1 LTSPTNFVT
10 LEKDME
16 TKFEKLN
23 VPVDSIAIHNPFF
36 DSNNNLQM
44 SLELFPSGKV
54 QFSEQDIS
62 DVGFIL
68 SNQTYKPP
76 GTFGP
81 YYFNGQ
87 QYSFANDLAVPSQS
101 KKTNRLPLIIGASA
115 GGAVLAVAVVVIVVF
130 IARRKRTP
138 KGTEDRSQSFV
149 SWDMKSTSAS
159 TVPQLRGAR
168 MFSFDELK
176 KITLSPSV

>member
-1 LTSPTNFVT
+1 
-10 LEKDME
+10 ME

-23 VPVDSIAIHNPFF
+23 VPVDSIAIHDPFF

-87 QYSFANDLAVPSQS
+87 QYSFANGKAIQFIQ
-101 KKTNRLPLIIGASA
+101 KMHFRIQ
-115 GGAVLAVAVVVIVVF
+115 IV
-130 IARRKRTP
+130 
-138 KGTEDRSQSFV
+138 
-149 SWDMKSTSAS
+149 
-159 TVPQLRGAR
+159 
-168 MFSFDELK
+168 
-176 KITLSPSV
+176 

>member
-1 LTSPTNFVT
+1 M
-10 LEKDME
+10 K

-23 VPVDSIAIHNPFF
+23 VLVDSIAIHDPFF

-62 DVGFIL
+62 DIGFML

-81 YYFNGQ
+81 YYFIGQ
-87 QYSFANDLAVPSQS
+87 QYSFANG
-101 KKTNRLPLIIGASA
+101 K
-115 GGAVLAVAVVVIVVF
+115 VIHQF
-130 IARRKRTP
+130 I
-138 KGTEDRSQSFV
+138 Q
-149 SWDMKSTSAS
+149 
-159 TVPQLRGAR
+159 
-168 MFSFDELK
+168 
-176 KITLSPSV
+176 KIHFGIQIV

>member
-1 LTSPTNFVT
+1 M
-10 LEKDME
+10 K

-23 VPVDSIAIHNPFF
+23 VPVDSIAIHDPFF

-62 DVGFIL
+62 DIGFML

-81 YYFNGQ
+81 YYFIGQ
-87 QYSFANDLAVPSQS
+87 QYSFTNGKFIQ
-101 KKTNRLPLIIGASA
+101 KTHFRIQ
-115 GGAVLAVAVVVIVVF
+115 IV
-130 IARRKRTP
+130 
-138 KGTEDRSQSFV
+138 
-149 SWDMKSTSAS
+149 
-159 TVPQLRGAR
+159 
-168 MFSFDELK
+168 
-176 KITLSPSV
+176 